1 VTEGH
6 SLAAGIL
13 AGRRRALARAI
24 TLVESTRPD
33 HRAAAEALMAELLPA
48 AGKSVRIGISGIPG
62 AGKST
67 FIEAFGSH
75 LIAQGHKVAVLAVD
89 PSSPRSGGSLLG
101 DKTRME
107 RLSRDESAFIR
118 PTPTGGSL
126 GGVARRT
133 QDAILLCEAAGF
145 DRVLVETV
153 GVGQS
158 EIAVSDMVDM
168 FLLLLVPG
176 GGDEL
181 QGLKKGIV
189 EIADAVVVNKADG
202 DLAAAA
208 ERAARDYRS
217 ALHLLRGASP
227 EWTVPV
233 LRCSALT
240 GEGVAELGTT
250 VDSFV
255 AAMNKTG
262 EFAAKRRAQALR
274 WLWQEVSEELLG
286 RFRADPWVAERRGAL
301 EHAVASGIMTP
312 ATAAESLLKGF
323 LDRTQQNCIN
333 GEQEL
338 EGCCSDERYTG
349 RESA

>member
-1 VTEGH
+1 MTEAP
-6 SLAAGIL
+6 SLAGEIR

-24 TLVESTRPD
+24 TLAESTRPD
-33 HRAAAEALMAELLPA
+33 HRAAAEALLAELLA
-48 AGKSVRIGISGIPG
+48 ESGKSIRVGISGIPG

-67 FIEAFGSH
+67 FIEAFGWH
-75 LIAQGHKVAVLAVD
+75 LIEQGHKVAVLAVD

-107 RLSRDESAFIR
+107 RLSRDERAFIR

-133 QDAILLCEAAGF
+133 RDAILLCEAAGF
-145 DRVLVETV
+145 DVILVETV

-158 EIAVSDMVDM
+158 EFAVADMVDM

-208 ERAARDYRS
+208 DRAVRDYRN
-217 ALHLLRGASP
+217 ALHLLRAASDA
-227 EWTVPV
+227 WTVPV

-240 GEGVAELGTT
+240 GEGVGEVAEAVKLFAETMKREGAFETKRSAQSLG
-250 VDSFV
+250 
-255 AAMNKTG
+255 
-262 EFAAKRRAQALR
+262 
-274 WLWQEVSEELLG
+274 WLWQEISEELLT
-286 RFRADPWVAERRGAL
+286 RFRAEPYVTERRGAL
-301 EHAVASGIMTP
+301 EQAVEAGRMTP
-312 ATAAESLLKGF
+312 AMAAENLLKGF
-323 LDRTQQNCIN
+323 LDRTRQNCIN
-333 GEQEL
+333 VERDAESEL
-338 EGCCSDERYTG
+338 FG
-349 RESA
+349 

>member
-1 VTEGH
+1 MPDAPT
-6 SLAAGIL
+6 L
-13 AGRRRALARAI
+13 AGEIRQGQRRALARAI
-24 TLVESTRPD
+24 TLAESTRAD
-33 HRAAAEALMAELLPA
+33 HRESAEALMAELLPDS
-48 AGKSVRIGISGIPG
+48 GRSIRIGISGVPG

-67 FIEAFGSH
+67 FIEAFGFH
-75 LIAQGHKVAVLAVD
+75 LIEKGSKVAVLAVD

-107 RLSRDESAFIR
+107 RLSRHPSAFIR

-133 QDAILLCEAAGF
+133 RDAILLCEAAGF
-145 DRVLVETV
+145 DVILVETV

-158 EIAVSDMVDM
+158 EIAVADMVDM

-202 DLAAAA
+202 DLVSAA
-208 ERAARDYRS
+208 ERAVRDYKS
-217 ALHLLRGASP
+217 ALHLLRAAVP

-240 GEGVAELGTT
+240 GDGIG
-250 VDSFV
+250 DV
-255 AAMNKTG
+255 AAAVSAFAEVMRKTG
-262 EFAAKRRAQALR
+262 RFEAKRGDQALR
-274 WLWQEVSEELLG
+274 WLWQEVSDELLA
-286 RFRADPWVAERRGAL
+286 RFRADPWVAGKRADLEEAVTRG
-301 EHAVASGIMTP
+301 EIMPAS
-312 ATAAESLLKGF
+312 AAAELLKGF
-323 LDRTQQNCIN
+323 LDRTRQNCVN
-333 GEQEL
+333 VRRDAESEL
-338 EGCCSDERYTG
+338 
-349 RESA
+349 

>member
-1 VTEGH
+1 MTGGP
-6 SLAAGIL
+6 SLADEIRQGQ
-13 AGRRRALARAI
+13 RRALARAI
-24 TLVESTRPD
+24 TLAESTRRD
-33 HRAAAEALMAELLPA
+33 HRETAESLMAELLPD
-48 AGKSVRIGISGIPG
+48 AGKSIRIGISGVPG

-75 LIAQGHKVAVLAVD
+75 LIEQGRKVAVLAVD

-107 RLSRDESAFIR
+107 RLSRDPSAFIR
-118 PTPTGGSL
+118 PTPTSGSL

-133 QDAILLCEAAGF
+133 RDAILLCEAAGF
-145 DRVLVETV
+145 DVILVETV

-158 EIAVSDMVDM
+158 EFAVADMVDM

-202 DLAAAA
+202 DLVPAA
-208 ERAARDYRS
+208 ERAERDYKN
-217 ALHLLRGASP
+217 ALHLLRASVP

-240 GEGVAELGTT
+240 GEGIEDVAKT
-250 VDSFV
+250 VSAF
-255 AAMNKTG
+255 AEAMKRTG
-262 EFAAKRRAQALR
+262 RFDAKRGDQSLR
-274 WLWQEVSEELLG
+274 WLWQEVSDELLT
-286 RFRADPWVAERRGAL
+286 RFRADPWVVEQRADL
-301 EHAVASGIMTP
+301 EAAVARGGMMP
-312 ATAAESLLKGF
+312 ATAATELLKGF
-323 LDRTQQNCIN
+323 LDRTGQNCVNIQRDA
-333 GEQEL
+333 ESEL
-338 EGCCSDERYTG
+338 
-349 RESA
+349 

>member
-1 VTEGH
+1 VTEQPA
-6 SLAAGIL
+6 SLAAEIL

-24 TLVESTRPD
+24 TLAESTRRD
-33 HRAAAEALMAELLPA
+33 HRAAAEALMSELLPA
-48 AGKSVRIGISGIPG
+48 AGRSVRVGISGIPG

-75 LIAQGHKVAVLAVD
+75 LTGQGHKVAVLAVD

-107 RLSRDESAFIR
+107 TLSRDARAFIR
-118 PTPTGGSL
+118 PTPTGGAL

-133 QDAILLCEAAGF
+133 RDAILLCEAAGF
-145 DRVLVETV
+145 DVILVETV

-158 EIAVSDMVDM
+158 EIAVADMVDM

-189 EIADAVVVNKADG
+189 EIADAVIVNKADG

-208 ERAARDYRS
+208 ERAERDYRN
-217 ALHLLRGASP
+217 ALHLLRGGSDA
-227 EWTVPV
+227 WTVPV

-240 GEGVAELGTT
+240 GDGIEGVRRTVEAFAE
-250 VDSFV
+250 
-255 AAMNKTG
+255 AMKKTG
-262 EFAAKRRAQALR
+262 EFEARRSDQALR

-301 EHAVASGIMTP
+301 EQAVAAGRMMP
-312 ATAAESLLKGF
+312 ASAAENLLKGF
-323 LDRTQQNCIN
+323 LDRSRQNCIN
-333 GEQEL
+333 GEQEA
-338 EGCCSDERYTG
+338 
-349 RESA
+349 ESELF

>member
-1 VTEGH
+1 VNPDL
-6 SLAAGIL
+6 SLAAQIL
-13 AGRRRALARAI
+13 EGQRRALARAI
-24 TLVESTRPD
+24 TLAESTRPD
-33 HRAAAEALMAELLPA
+33 HRAAAEALMAQLLPA

-107 RLSRDESAFIR
+107 TLSRDPNAFIR

-133 QDAILLCEAAGF
+133 RDAILLCEAAGF
-145 DRVLVETV
+145 DRILVETV

-158 EIAVSDMVDM
+158 EIAVADMVDM

-189 EIADAVVVNKADG
+189 EIADAVIVNKADG
-202 DLAAAA
+202 DLADAAD
-208 ERAARDYRS
+208 RAVRDYRS

-227 EWTVPV
+227 DWAVPV

-240 GEGVAELGTT
+240 GDGIAGVGET
-250 VDSFV
+250 VEAYV
-255 AAMNKTG
+255 AAMKKNGAYDARRG
-262 EFAAKRRAQALR
+262 EQALR
-274 WLWQEVSEELLG
+274 WLWQEVSEELLA

-301 EHAVASGIMTP
+301 EAAVASGKMMP
-312 ATAAESLLKGF
+312 SLAAEDLLKGF
-323 LDRTQQNCIN
+323 LDRTQQTCIN
-333 GEQEL
+333 VGRDAEGEL
-338 EGCCSDERYTG
+338 
-349 RESA
+349 

>member
-1 VTEGH
+1 VSAAP
-6 SLAAGIL
+6 SLAAEIL
-13 AGRRRALARAI
+13 SGQRRALARAI
-24 TLVESTRPD
+24 TLAESTRRD
-33 HRAAAEALMAELLPA
+33 HREAAEALMAELLPE
-48 AGKSVRIGISGIPG
+48 AGKSVRIGITGIPG

-67 FIEAFGSH
+67 FIETFGGH

-107 RLSRDESAFIR
+107 TLSRDPNAFIR

-133 QDAILLCEAAGF
+133 RDAILLCEAAGF

-158 EIAVSDMVDM
+158 EFAVADMVDM

-189 EIADAVVVNKADG
+189 EIADAVIVNKADG
-202 DLAAAA
+202 DLAEAA
-208 ERAARDYRS
+208 ERAVRDYRA

-227 EWTVPV
+227 DWTVPV
-233 LRCSALT
+233 LSCSALS
-240 GEGVAELGTT
+240 GQGVADIGRIVE
-250 VDSFV
+250 DYV
-255 AAMNKTG
+255 AVLKKNGAF
-262 EFAAKRRAQALR
+262 EAKRSRQALG
-274 WLWQEVSEELLG
+274 WLWQEVSEDLLA
-286 RFRADPWVAERRGAL
+286 RFHADDWVAEQRSGL
-301 EHAVASGIMTP
+301 EAAVATGTMTP
-312 ATAAESLLKGF
+312 AMAAESLLKGF
-323 LDRTQQNCIN
+323 LDRPQQNCVN
-333 GEQEL
+333 VARDEEGEL
-338 EGCCSDERYTG
+338 LG
-349 RESA
+349 